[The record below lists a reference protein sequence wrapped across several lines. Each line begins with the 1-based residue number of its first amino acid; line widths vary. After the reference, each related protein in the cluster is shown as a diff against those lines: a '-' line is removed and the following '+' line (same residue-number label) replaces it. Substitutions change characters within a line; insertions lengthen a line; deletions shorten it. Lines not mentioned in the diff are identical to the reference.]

1 VSADVTYTATFSQKD
16 AQGNLTGNAFKI
28 TIPRD
33 AHAGPGRPVPNPGG
47 GNAEI
52 TLAGTILPPGGATQ
66 PYTIDVNNGDTAGYT
81 A

>member
-1 VSADVTYTATFSQKD
+1 VSYTATYSQKD
-16 AQGNLTGNAFKI
+16 AQGNLTGNVLKI
-28 TIPRD
+28 TIPRLHTPVPD
-33 AHAGPGRPVPNPGG
+33 APGPNPGG

-66 PYTIDVNNGDTAGYT
+66 PYTIDISNGDTAGYT